1 MSENI
6 QDIKNRKGINDF
18 ITPMLDKTREYA
30 RRSHV
35 DNVQDIWRRH
45 GWVPPTE
52 ARKDFRAS
60 LKTTAHLVASQYY

>member
-1 MSENI
+1 MYDQVKMIIETTSRQMDVAAPVSNLG
-6 QDIKNRKGINDF
+6 RG
-18 ITPMLDKTREYA
+18 A
-30 RRSHV
+30 S
-35 DNVQDIWRRH
+35 DNVQSIWRRH